1 MDRWVKWQ
9 CNAVAWKQKTKE
21 NGQEQE
27 QKLGSKKCEILKE
40 KWRFLR
46 KERWGMNKKCMLKA
60 GIGDKK

>member
-27 QKLGSKKCEILKE
+27 QKVDSKSDKIFKE
-40 KWRFLR
+40 KGRFVR
-46 KERWGMNKKCMLKA
+46 KERWGTSKKCMLE
-60 GIGDKK
+60 